1 MRRCRATGRVPS
13 ARRAG
18 LLLEVIVALAIFVVA
33 GGAILNLVTQT
44 MNGLERTRL
53 TARGAD
59 LARSAIAKIEAGI
72 ETPQT
77 LNGPVER
84 QAEGSKA
91 ETSQGWELEIGTD
104 ASQFRGLTR
113 VQVRAVKRASDRV
126 EAEYTLVQL
135 VRLGGKG
142 EDRAGDAD
150 SIAER
155 AQQGLDRNGGGAGRG
170 SSGGALP
177 P

>member
-1 MRRCRATGRVPS
+1 MSGPVLPWRERRGA
-13 ARRAG
+13 

-44 MNGLERTRL
+44 MTGLERSRL
-53 TARGAD
+53 SARGAD

-72 ETPQT
+72 ETAQT

-84 QAEGSKA
+84 HAEGAKA
-91 ETSQGWELEIGTD
+91 DAGRGWELEIETD
-104 ASQFRGLTR
+104 PSQFRGLTR
-113 VQVRAVKRASDRV
+113 VEVKAVKRSGERV

-142 EDRAGDAD
+142 EDKAGEED
-150 SIAER
+150 SIGEKAKRGLER
-155 AQQGLDRNGGGAGRG
+155 GGG
-170 SSGGALP
+170 SGGKAARP
-177 P
+177 EEDSP